1 MSQQRR
7 IEYNLH
13 RQALSNGP
21 EVSEFR
27 RAESI
32 RAGQV
37 ERQAVAAAEQTATQ
51 RRKAELAKTLDAL
64 VEQGKITV
72 AIDSRG
78 RKVYTI
84 PERAK

>member
-1 MSQQRR
+1 MDESRF
-7 IEYNLH
+7 H
-13 RQALSNGP
+13 RQALQHP
-21 EVSEFR
+21 RRSEITR
-27 RAESI
+27 SESI
-32 RAGQV
+32 RAGEV

-51 RRKAELAKTLDAL
+51 RRKAELAQTLDAL

-84 PERAK
+84 PERTK